1 MGFDMLLQNKLK
13 LVVSLVAG
21 FLAFGLSS
29 AHAQNLQDDMIGRV
43 VPQSRMAM
51 QMSFAPLAKQA
62 SPAVVNIYTKRVVK
76 VQQSPFFNDPFFRRF
91 FGENTPFGVPKERV
105 QGSLGSGVIVR
116 SEGIVITNH
125 HVIGGAD
132 SIRVVLSDRREF
144 EADVVLSDERTDL
157 AVLRLKTDNDEMFP
171 TLQFSNSDA
180 VEVGDL
186 VLAIGNPFG
195 VGQTVTSGI
204 VSATARTHVG
214 VSDFQF
220 FIQTDAAINPGN
232 SGGALVGVDGRLI
245 GVNSSIYSRSGGN
258 NGIGFAIPANM
269 VQSVLEAAL
278 NEGEIVR
285 PWFGARGQQVDMA
298 IAQSLGLD
306 RPGGVLLSD
315 VAMGS
320 PAEEAGLMAGDVILS
335 LDGNEVVDPQGMN
348 YRVATTEMGEDV
360 PVMVFRAG
368 EFLSL
373 DVAMMPLPENPARNI
388 TKLSGRNPFQGVSVA
403 NLSPRY
409 ADELGLSTDAT
420 GVIVI
425 EMDRRSPAARR
436 QFILPG
442 DVILGLNGKPVTL
455 VDDLLGLLAEP
466 QADYVYNLKRQGRV
480 LECGL
485 IGGRSFYCR

>member
-1 MGFDMLLQNKLK
+1 
-13 LVVSLVAG
+13 
-21 FLAFGLSS
+21 
-29 AHAQNLQDDMIGRV
+29 
-43 VPQSRMAM
+43 
-51 QMSFAPLAKQA
+51 
-62 SPAVVNIYTKRVVK
+62 
-76 VQQSPFFNDPFFRRF
+76 
-91 FGENTPFGVPKERV
+91 
-105 QGSLGSGVIVR
+105 
-116 SEGIVITNH
+116 
-125 HVIGGAD
+125 
-132 SIRVVLSDRREF
+132 
-144 EADVVLSDERTDL
+144 
-157 AVLRLKTDNDEMFP
+157 
-171 TLQFSNSDA
+171 
-180 VEVGDL
+180 
-186 VLAIGNPFG
+186 
-195 VGQTVTSGI
+195 
-204 VSATARTHVG
+204 
-214 VSDFQF
+214 
-220 FIQTDAAINPGN
+220 
-232 SGGALVGVDGRLI
+232 
-245 GVNSSIYSRSGGN
+245 
-258 NGIGFAIPANM
+258 
-269 VQSVLEAAL
+269 
-278 NEGEIVR
+278 
-285 PWFGARGQQVDMA
+285 
-298 IAQSLGLD
+298 SLGLD

-315 VAMGS
+315 VAVGS
-320 PAEEAGLMAGDVILS
+320 PAEEAGLMAGDVVLS

-368 EFLSL
+368 EYLSL
-373 DVAMMPLPENPARNI
+373 DVAMMPLPENPTRNI